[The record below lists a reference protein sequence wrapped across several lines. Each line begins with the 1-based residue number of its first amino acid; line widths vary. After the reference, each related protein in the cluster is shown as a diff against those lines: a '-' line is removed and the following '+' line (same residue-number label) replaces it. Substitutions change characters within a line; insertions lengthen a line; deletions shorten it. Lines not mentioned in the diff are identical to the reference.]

1 MVQTN
6 KLSANASKTNY
17 MILGT
22 PHMVSNIDELDENVI
37 LDSTAL
43 ESQTYYILGC
53 ANWWL
58 PYMEKSYWL
67 CLQNNLS

>member
-1 MVQTN
+1 
-6 KLSANASKTNY
+6 

-22 PHMVSNIDELDENVI
+22 SHMVSNMNELDENVI

-43 ESQTYYILGC
+43 KRVKHTKSLGVLI
-53 ANWWL
+53 WWL

-67 CLQNNLS
+67 CLQNNLQ